1 MKKKKTKGGENKM
14 AKKKK
19 HLSKFRKKVA
29 TDSHKQKV
37 QTTQYG
43 HLRLPKNVSIFKEEP
58 GSRVRLDI
66 LPYYVTDPNHPDRDD
81 ELEIALPGTLWY
93 KRPYKL
99 HRGVGVD
106 NQSIVCPTSV
116 GKPCPI
122 CEYRAQKLKEG
133 DDSEEIRALKPSLRN
148 LYVVVPK
155 DSKTYEEKPH
165 IWDISQYLFQNQ
177 LNEEIEENE
186 EYAAFP
192 DLEEGY
198 TLRIRFSEET
208 FHKNKFASTSRID
221 FEERD
226 EPYDESILNEVPNLD
241 EALDILSYSKIEAL
255 FFGAELNKTEDED
268 EEDIDLTR
276 VKPLREASFEED
288 DDKEDEEENNED
300 EVEELE
306 EEDDEDEEEEEDD
319 EEEEEEEPT
328 PKRKAKKIIPHVEEE
343 EKPRRTRTKTHN
355 KEKEKNKCP
364 YGHKFG
370 EDCEEYDDC
379 DQCEV
384 WEECIEVKEAL

>member
-1 MKKKKTKGGENKM
+1 M
-14 AKKKK
+14 AKEKRR
-19 HLSKFRKKVA
+19 HMSKFKKKVA
-29 TDSHKQKV
+29 INSHKQKA
-37 QTTQYG
+37 QATQYG
-43 HLRLPKNVSIFKEEP
+43 HLRLPKNVNIFKEEP
-58 GSRVRLDI
+58 GSKVLLDI
-66 LPYYVTDPNHPDRDD
+66 LPYYVTDEHHLDRDD

-93 KRPYKL
+93 KKPYKL

-122 CEYRAQKLKEG
+122 CEYRARKLKEG

-148 LYVVVPK
+148 LYVVIPK
-155 DSKTYEEKPH
+155 NSKTYEEKPH

-186 EYAAFP
+186 EYASFP

-198 TLRIRFSEET
+198 SLRIRFSEET

-221 FEERD
+221 FEKRE
-226 EPYDESILNEVPNLD
+226 EPYDESILKEVPNLD
-241 EALDILSYSKIEAL
+241 EVLDILPYSKIEAL
-255 FFGAELNKTEDED
+255 FFGAELDKIEDED
-268 EEDIDLTR
+268 EDEDTSLTR
-276 VKPLREASFEED
+276 VKALRDAPFEDDDEEEEEQEEEQEED
-288 DDKEDEEENNED
+288 D
-300 EVEELE
+300 
-306 EEDDEDEEEEEDD
+306 EEEDD